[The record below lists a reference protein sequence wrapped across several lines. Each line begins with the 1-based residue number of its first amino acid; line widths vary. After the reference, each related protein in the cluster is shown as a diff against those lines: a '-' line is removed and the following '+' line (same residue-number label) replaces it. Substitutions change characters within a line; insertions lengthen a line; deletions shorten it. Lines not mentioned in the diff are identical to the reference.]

1 MTDGLAGPLA
11 GQVALITGGSSGIG
25 LAIGQRFA
33 EGGASVA
40 LVGRADRA
48 KVESAAHTITAAG
61 GHAMPFLVD
70 MASPD
75 QISKL
80 VDDVTS
86 TMGDI
91 DILVNSAGVWS
102 PSPVVGLTN
111 ELIDEMVE
119 INLNAPIR
127 MVAAVAPGMVERRS
141 GQIVNIASIAASAPT
156 AGFCLYGTTKA
167 ALIAFTKSASLEL
180 APFEVAMNCISP
192 GNTTTPMNEHV
203 RVDPNFAPQRER
215 IARITP
221 SDRMFTPA
229 EEVAEVAM
237 FLVDGRVKGIYGTNI
252 PIDEGR
258 SAGLTAL

>member
-1 MTDGLAGPLA
+1 MTDGLVGPLA
-11 GQVALITGGSSGIG
+11 GQIALITGGSSGIG
-25 LAIGQRFA
+25 LAIGRRLAQ
-33 EGGASVA
+33 GGASVA
-40 LVGRADRA
+40 LVGRADRT
-48 KVESAAHTITAAG
+48 KVEVAADTITATG
-61 GHAMPFLVD
+61 GHAMAFLAD

-75 QISKL
+75 QISKV

-102 PSPVVGLTN
+102 PSPIVSLSN
-111 ELIDEMVE
+111 DLIDEMVQ
-119 INLNAPIR
+119 INLNAPMR

-141 GQIVNIASIAASAPT
+141 GQIVNIASIAAAAPT
-156 AGFCLYGTTKA
+156 AGFSLYATTKA
-167 ALIAFTKSASLEL
+167 ALIAFTKAGSLEL
-180 APFEVAMNCISP
+180 APFDVAMNCISP

-215 IARITP
+215 ISRITP
-221 SDRMFTPA
+221 SNRMFTPA
-229 EEVAEVAM
+229 DEIAEAAM